1 LTESTNCSRQTPTA
15 FGDRAYF
22 RGCGSTEALL
32 ARDMS
37 KVLKR
42 LQEGIQSAGHQDYRT
57 AWEASPLELRQAVE
71 AGVMREPDAEM

>member
-1 LTESTNCSRQTPTA
+1 
-15 FGDRAYF
+15 
-22 RGCGSTEALL
+22 
-32 ARDMS
+32 MS